1 VLDASVG
8 EGNDWTTRRVALDLW
23 PFAAASTLAAV
34 VVLFGSTINWVD
46 YAAAL
51 ALMVIAGGTRLAT
64 WRGVPTNLR
73 EALSSFVFLI
83 AVTFLRSAGGGANAG
98 VSVVALLPVFWTSL
112 HGDRRQLSLVVAG
125 VAVFFLAPLLLVGAP
140 DYPRSQYRA
149 GVLYLAVSA
158 IIGFTTQWL
167 VSQVRYQASEA
178 QERGRM
184 LTQIAQVVRGLPTS
198 PRARAEACEA
208 TRSISAASLV
218 ALFEPTADS
227 GALHITA
234 FAGPER
240 LTLAAELEA
249 DSPVHE
255 VFVSRRSHL
264 SSAQDILTST
274 FGSDAWVAA
283 GRPGSALFEPV
294 TRSQQTMGVLVVCWA
309 QPIPAGDLRVDMI
322 SLLAH
327 EIGAVIELADRMTQ
341 LNDMASTDALT
352 GLPNR
357 RAWETSL
364 AGALADTEP
373 VVVAMLDLDHFKDF
387 NDTRGHP
394 AGDRLLK
401 EAAAAW
407 RGELRAGDFLARL
420 GGEEFGLLLP
430 NCSVEDALRVVER
443 LRARMPYDQTCSAGV
458 AVRIPAESAEN
469 LMVRADA
476 ALYSAKA
483 AGRDRVWLVP

>member
-1 VLDASVG
+1 
-8 EGNDWTTRRVALDLW
+8 
-23 PFAAASTLAAV
+23 
-34 VVLFGSTINWVD
+34 
-46 YAAAL
+46 
-51 ALMVIAGGTRLAT
+51 
-64 WRGVPTNLR
+64 
-73 EALSSFVFLI
+73 
-83 AVTFLRSAGGGANAG
+83 
-98 VSVVALLPVFWTSL
+98 
-112 HGDRRQLSLVVAG
+112 
-125 VAVFFLAPLLLVGAP
+125 
-140 DYPRSQYRA
+140 
-149 GVLYLAVSA
+149 
-158 IIGFTTQWL
+158 
-167 VSQVRYQASEA
+167 
-178 QERGRM
+178 
-184 LTQIAQVVRGLPTS
+184 
-198 PRARAEACEA
+198 
-208 TRSISAASLV
+208 
-218 ALFEPTADS
+218 
-227 GALHITA
+227 
-234 FAGPER
+234 
-240 LTLAAELEA
+240 
-249 DSPVHE
+249 
-255 VFVSRRSHL
+255 
-264 SSAQDILTST
+264 
-274 FGSDAWVAA
+274 VAA